1 MSIDDILSQT
11 VHVIVKF
18 AGKCPSCDRYNE
30 QKIFDYGKKTIREFE
45 KQADHTGHPVE
56 PLNCKDCGDQYS
68 PEYVIYH
75 DMIQNAEIGRIKI
88 PYGNE
93 MDHET
98 YQLMQKGH
106 DKRYEIFQEQEEYF
120 WEAFCKFALSH
131 WPKILQELRREEI
144 EAGLSELELPLPE
157 KRSETGLRREVARK
171 VTSDEDK
178 ARFWRAANH
187 EFIYKHILDIGPL
200 AWQPQKDAA
209 WYGANRVR
217 FVLLH
222 FPIGEDL
229 EPLRT
234 EYIGRIVKKEKG
246 DNAFLFR
253 RISQLTDE
261 LSRLRRKNTDFFH
274 QIERLKREI
283 AARDQ
288 KIHELSGALREARE
302 NTIIQERHPD
312 DIRKIHELK
321 SFIGELLGEIRR
333 LSSLL
338 PQEKPPDVQE
348 IEPIAPEE
356 EPPDKP
362 VPLDILHGKTIG
374 VIGGIR
380 SQQVEKEGIRIL
392 THHGDKLDPAF
403 YQTLEQADIVVV
415 IPRLVSHAGM
425 WEAKAHAIDRDKPI
439 VFERAINLDRILES
453 VAQKQKEQPSQGGS

>member
-18 AGKCPSCDRYNE
+18 AGKCPSCDRHNE

-45 KQADHTGHPVE
+45 KQADHTGHPFE
-56 PLNCKDCGDQYS
+56 PLNCKACGDQYS

-75 DMIQNAEIGRIKI
+75 DKIRNAEIGRIKI

-93 MDHET
+93 MNYET

-106 DKRYEIFQEQEEYF
+106 NKRYEIFQEQEEDF
-120 WEAFCKFALSH
+120 WRAFCEFALSH

-144 EAGLSELELPLPE
+144 ESGLSELEFSLPE
-157 KRSETGLRREVARK
+157 KRSETGLRREVTRK

-178 ARFWRAANH
+178 TKFWRAANH
-187 EFIYKHILDIGPL
+187 DFIYKHILDIGPL

-222 FPIGEDL
+222 FPISEDL

-234 EYIGRIVKKEKG
+234 EYIGKIIKREKG

-253 RISQLTDE
+253 RINQLTSE
-261 LSRLRRKNTDFFH
+261 LSRIRRKNTDFYH

-321 SFIGELLGEIRR
+321 SFIGELINEIRQLETAIPKEKTPLEELKPIESTDQPR
-333 LSSLL
+333 DESISL
-338 PQEKPPDVQE
+338 E
-348 IEPIAPEE
+348 A
-356 EPPDKP
+356 
-362 VPLDILHGKTIG
+362 LHGKTLG
-374 VIGGIR
+374 VIGGIK

-392 THHGDKLDPAF
+392 THHGDKLDPTF
-403 YQTLEQADIVVV
+403 YQTLEQADIIVI
-415 IPRLVSHAGM
+415 IPRLISHAGM

-453 VAQKQKEQPSQGGS
+453 VAQKQKEQPVQGGS